1 MRKIWL
7 LFVVMA
13 LSKAGFSQV
22 APMGAGGGG
31 RRGPGGQPPAIGH
44 FYGKV
49 VDSKT
54 GKGMDGASVQLVQS
68 KFDPATHA
76 QKDTIVGGQI
86 TSRRGD
92 FSLENLPIFG
102 NFRLRITAIGYAT
115 YEQKVAFDLKGLKG
129 AAGALNG
136 GGGGAG
142 NGDPQQALANA
153 QQAINVV
160 DKDLGNIKMT
170 EDAQSLAS

>member
-13 LSKAGFSQV
+13 LSTAGFAQV
-22 APMGAGGGG
+22 APMGAGAGA
-31 RRGPGGQPPAIGH
+31 RRGPGGQVPAIGH

-49 VDSKT
+49 VDAKT

-68 KFDPATHA
+68 KYSQATHA
-76 QKDTIVGGQI
+76 LKDTIVGGQI

-92 FSLENLPIFG
+92 FSLENLPIIG

-136 GGGGAG
+136 GGGGG
-142 NGDPQQALANA
+142 NNGNRDPQQAMANA
-153 QQAINVV
+153 QQALNAV
-160 DKDLGNIKMT
+160 DK
-170 EDAQSLAS
+170 